1 MSFQALLL
9 TRDGDF
15 RCAIT
20 ELDEAALPERAVT
33 IDVEYSTVNYKDA
46 LAVLDRGRIVREW
59 PMIPGIDLAGVVS
72 ASTDESWSP
81 GDRVVVNGWELG
93 ESRWGGLAEKAAVDP
108 GWPTRLPE
116 GISTHDAAAI
126 GTAGYTAML
135 CVQALENHG
144 LVPGDGPV
152 VVTGAAGG
160 VGSVAIALLAHAGHE
175 VVASTGRVE
184 TEGDYLRRLG
194 ASEVIHREELSRE
207 AKPLEGA
214 RWAGAVDTVGSTTLA
229 TVLAQTVP
237 HGCVAACGLA
247 GGADLP
253 TTVMPFILRGVV
265 LAGVNS
271 VYETPA
277 VRDAAWARL
286 ATDLDEKLLAA
297 MTDATVGL
305 GSVTGVATRVLSGQV
320 RGRVVVDVRR

>member
-1 MSFQALLL
+1 MSFRALLL
-9 TRDGDF
+9 TRDADF
-15 RCAIT
+15 ACAIT
-20 ELDEAALPERAVT
+20 ELDEASLPERAVT

-59 PMIPGIDLAGVVS
+59 PMVPGIDLAGVVA
-72 ASTDESWSP
+72 ASTDEAWSP

-93 ESRWGGLAEKAAVDP
+93 ESRWGGLAEKATVDA

-116 GISTHDAAAI
+116 DVSTHDAAAI

-144 LVPGDGPV
+144 LAPGDGPV

-160 VGSVAIALLAHAGHE
+160 VGSVAIAVLARAGHE

-184 TEGDYLRRLG
+184 TEGDYLRSLG
-194 ASEVIHREELSRE
+194 ASEVIHRDELSRE
-207 AKPLEGA
+207 SKPLEGA

-286 ATDLDEKLLAA
+286 ATDLDDSVLAA